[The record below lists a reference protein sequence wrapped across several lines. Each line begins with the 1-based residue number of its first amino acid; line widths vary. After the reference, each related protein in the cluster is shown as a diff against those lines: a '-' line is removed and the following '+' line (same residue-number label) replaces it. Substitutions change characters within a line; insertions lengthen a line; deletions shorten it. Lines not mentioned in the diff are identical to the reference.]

1 MVVIKKTE
9 EATLLQT
16 ILHESNT
23 EVFSIDAE
31 SLRIY
36 KANPAALANLQ
47 YTLKELRQLG
57 SRDFLHGED
66 EVAFLVQ
73 SVLLQRGEKK
83 RAKLNTFFHR
93 KDGTSYPVEM
103 RLFLSA
109 HKDKPLIIAIAN
121 NDAGVRE
128 ASRIALS
135 HSESGLAE
143 ESKRSREQL
152 SALAANVESV
162 KEQERL
168 AIAREIHDAL
178 GGNLT
183 AVKMGLSWLAHHLPP
198 NHADLLEKTEYLDSV
213 IDQTLD
219 AAHRI
224 SSNIRPE
231 IIDFG
236 IIPAIKW
243 KLKRFTLNFTI
254 PATFTSS
261 HKKVQLDSDTS
272 IAVFRIVQEALTNI
286 ARHARAS
293 KVIVRLKK
301 DKDAF
306 QLDIIDNGIGP
317 LPADSIDQK
326 KSFGILGM
334 TERATA
340 LGGTLSVLVAPGG
353 GTCVSL
359 QLPSS
364 PPPTQSKK

>member
-1 MVVIKKTE
+1 
-9 EATLLQT
+9 
-16 ILHESNT
+16 
-23 EVFSIDAE
+23 
-31 SLRIY
+31 
-36 KANPAALANLQ
+36 
-47 YTLKELRQLG
+47 
-57 SRDFLHGED
+57 
-66 EVAFLVQ
+66 
-73 SVLLQRGEKK
+73 
-83 RAKLNTFFHR
+83 
-93 KDGTSYPVEM
+93 M

-128 ASRIALS
+128 APRIALA
-135 HSESGLAE
+135 HSASGLTE
-143 ESKRSREQL
+143 ESKRFSARL
-152 SALAANVESV
+152 SALTEQLESV

-168 AIAREIHDAL
+168 VIAREIHDAL

-198 NHADLLEKTEYLDSV
+198 NHADLREKTEYLDSV

-236 IIPAIKW
+236 IIPAIEW
-243 KLKRFTLNFTI
+243 QLKRFTQNFTI

-261 HKKVQLDSDTS
+261 HKKIQLDSDTS

-293 KVIVRLKK
+293 NVIVRLKK
-301 DKDAF
+301 DKDAL
-306 QLDIIDNGIGP
+306 QLDMVDDGIGP

-359 QLPSS
+359 QF
-364 PPPTQSKK
+364 PPPPRRIRRSK